1 MLFCLAITG
10 PLSLAGISRKRKL
23 EEGLTAGEH
32 SFRLLREV
40 NYVYTTS
47 QIASLQIFWY
57 QRKRTLLVAD

>member
-40 NYVYTTS
+40 KLRLYNITDS
-47 QIASLQIFWY
+47 QLADFLVP
-57 QRKRTLLVAD
+57 KETLLVAD